1 MSSNAHFRE
10 VFSVT
15 GQDSSNTK
23 RTYESAKARKLYRK
37 YEEMGMQRSI
47 RQLAENLKGTPDE
60 VSTRQL
66 MRYSGKYNWVE
77 RARQHD
83 IEQIRLEDAIERK
96 RFKELI
102 NETKADLEEDLILQ
116 NQIRER
122 LQKDLKNP
130 KIKGT
135 SIANSFECYV
145 NASMNLLKKAHRL
158 YGQAWNIDPLVV
170 NFVQQNNNV
179 QQQNNQLNF
188 LEKLKKND
196 D

>member
-1 MSSNAHFRE
+1 MIHTFAKE
-10 VFSVT
+10 VFFMVET
-15 GQDSSNTK
+15 ADSKQQKK
-23 RTYESAKARKLYRK
+23 RTYQSAKARKFYK
-37 YEEMGMQRSI
+37 IYEDLGYGRTLQKVAELSNGEISLP
-47 RQLAENLKGTPDE
+47 QLK
-60 VSTRQL
+60 
-66 MRYSGKYNWVE
+66 RYSTKYDWQMLVK
-77 RARQHD
+77 QHD
-83 IEQIRLEDAIERK
+83 LEQIKLEDALERK

-102 NETKADLEEDLILQ
+102 SETKRDLENDIILK
-116 NQIRER
+116 NQIRDR

-130 KIKGT
+130 KVKGT

-145 NASMNLLKKAHRL
+145 NASMNLLKQAHRL